1 MRKILGVIIAIVGIG
16 LGLYVGGW
24 LMFIKPIIACCMAFD
39 AGTLTGTMV
48 GWTVIKCIFASF
60 IGSIIGHVGIVIGAA
75 VID

>member
-1 MRKILGVIIAIVGIG
+1 MRKILGVIIAITGIG

-39 AGTLTGTMV
+39 AGALTGTMV

-60 IGSIIGHVGIVIGAA
+60 IGSIIGYVGILIGATVIG
-75 VID
+75 

>member
-1 MRKILGVIIAIVGIG
+1 MRKILGVIIAIAGIG

-39 AGTLTGTMV
+39 AGVLTGTIV

-60 IGSIIGHVGIVIGAA
+60 IGSIIGYVGILIGATVIG
-75 VID
+75 

>member
-24 LMFIKPIIACCMAFD
+24 LMFIKPIIACCMSFD

-60 IGSIIGHVGIVIGAA
+60 IGSIIGYVGIVIGAT